1 MIKVGQ
7 FNKLKVLRKKAAG
20 YFLEGTDE
28 GILLPTRLA
37 PPGLKEGDAVN
48 AFIYHDSEGRI
59 IATTQ
64 KPLGV
69 VGDIV
74 LLEVVE
80 ITPFGAFL
88 DFGLMKDLLIPKK
101 NIRSHIRKNQKCLVR
116 IILDE
121 KTGRLSAT
129 EYLESSLNNEDLSV
143 KEMDEV
149 GLTIYRKTQIGYE
162 TIINNKHR
170 GMLHF
175 SEVYRPLKT
184 GDRFSGFIKKIF
196 KNKNTGE
203 TLIDVVAGKPG
214 YERVSDESGK
224 ILALLEDY
232 GGHLPYHDK
241 SDPEAIYN
249 FFKISKKT
257 FKMALGKLY
266 KQRKIE
272 IDESG
277 IRLIQ

>member
-48 AFIYHDSEGRI
+48 AFIYHDSQGRI

-129 EYLESSLNNEDLSV
+129 EYLESSLSNEDLSV

-149 GLTIYRKTQIGYE
+149 NLTIYRKTQIGYE